1 MNQMMAAD
9 LVSLAGQYTVAR
21 MLEREDFRKRYLN
34 GRPIAIHEFLY
45 PLLQGYDSV
54 VLQADIELGGSDQ
67 KFNLLVGRE
76 LQKHYGQQPQVV
88 ITVPLLE
95 GLDGVQKMSK
105 SLGNDIGVME
115 PPEEMFGKLMSISDD
130 LMWRYVELLSVESST
145 NIQAWRK
152 QVAEGANPRDIKL
165 RFAGE
170 VVERFHDR
178 KAAETARESFI
189 ARFRQGVL
197 PEHMPAVQLTA
208 PGGELPIANLL
219 KQAGLVSSTSEGL
232 RMVAQG
238 AVRINGERIES
249 KEFKLAGGAT
259 YICQVGK
266 RRFARVSVI

>member
-1 MNQMMAAD
+1 
-9 LVSLAGQYTVAR
+9 
-21 MLEREDFRKRYLN
+21 
-34 GRPIAIHEFLY
+34 
-45 PLLQGYDSV
+45 
-54 VLQADIELGGSDQ
+54 LQADIELGGSDQ

-105 SLGNDIGVME
+105 SLGNDIGVMD

-170 VVERFHDR
+170 VVE
-178 KAAETARESFI
+178 
-189 ARFRQGVL
+189 QGVL

-208 PGGELPIANLL
+208 PAGELPIANLL

-266 RRFARVSVI
+266 RRFARVSII